1 MENKAN
7 YALIGV
13 FVLAALAATLG
24 FILWLTGSQFDQ
36 QFDEYQVAF
45 QGPVRG
51 LSPGSEVRFNGIGVG
66 EVTNIR
72 LDREDPNTVLAAIRI
87 DANTPVDTKSYAQLE
102 PLGLTGLN
110 YIQIFAG
117 GENYTLIKDLPGGSD
132 VPRIEGRTDALSEII
147 EGGGSAVEQAQL
159 ALKQVN
165 KLFSD
170 EAVSDVHGILSNINR
185 ISAELDVSDFDMEN
199 VNSLV
204 GEFRMTVRE
213 VGNLAKAAQNTLAL
227 ADGVIENDVSELM
240 DRAKLTMNEVDSL
253 LNALEATSGNTDE
266 LIVDMRDAVNRL
278 SNSGLTDLEETV
290 DAVRRLVLSLGRVA
304 DALEQSPLEFISGTE
319 SDVVEL
325 PQ

>member
-13 FVLAALAATLG
+13 FVLLALTAVLG

-66 EVTNIR
+66 EVTTIR
-72 LDREDPNTVLAAIRI
+72 LDRDDPNTVLSLIRI
-87 DANTPVDTKSYAQLE
+87 DANTPVDTESYAQLE

-110 YIQIFAG
+110 YLQIFAG
-117 GENYTLIKDLPGGSD
+117 GENSTLIRD
-132 VPRIEGRTDALSEII
+132 VAGRGVIPRIEGRSDALSEII

-159 ALKQVN
+159 ALTQIN
-165 KLFSD
+165 RLFSD
-170 EAVSDVHGILSNINR
+170 EAVADVHGILASINR
-185 ISAELDVSDFDMEN
+185 LAAELDVSDFDMEN
-199 VNSLV
+199 VNGLV
-204 GEFRMTVRE
+204 SDTRTTIRK
-213 VGNLAKAAQNTLAL
+213 VGNLATSAQNTLSL
-227 ADGVIENDVSELM
+227 ADGIIENDVSALM
-240 DRAKLTMNEVDSL
+240 DRLQVTMTEVDGL
-253 LNALEATSGNTDE
+253 LNAFEATAGNADE
-266 LIVDMRDAVNRL
+266 LFVDSRDAVNRL

-319 SDVVEL
+319 ADVVEL

>member
-66 EVTNIR
+66 EVINIR

-87 DANTPVDTKSYAQLE
+87 DTNTPVDTESYAQLE

-110 YIQIFAG
+110 YLQIFAG

-159 ALKQVN
+159 ALKQIN

-170 EAVSDVHGILSNINR
+170 EAVSDVHGILSSINR
-185 ISAELDVSDFDMEN
+185 ISTDLDVSDFDMEN
-199 VNSLV
+199 VNGLV
-204 GEFRMTVRE
+204 SDFRMTVRE
-213 VGNLAKAAQNTLAL
+213 VGNLAIAAQNTLSL
-227 ADGVIENDVSELM
+227 ADGVIENDVSVLM
-240 DRAKLTMNEVDSL
+240 DRAKLTMDEVDGL
-253 LNALEATSGNTDE
+253 LNAFEATSGNANE
-266 LIVDMRDAVNRL
+266 LIVDTRDAVNRL

>member
-13 FVLAALAATLG
+13 FMLFALAATLG

-66 EVTNIR
+66 EVMSIR
-72 LDREDPNTVLAAIRI
+72 LDRDDPNTVLSLIRI
-87 DANTPVDTKSYAQLE
+87 DANTPVDTESYAQLE

-110 YIQIFAG
+110 YLQIFAG
-117 GENYTLIKDLPGGSD
+117 GENSPLIRDMPGGSD
-132 VPRIEGRTDALSEII
+132 IPRIEGRTDALSEII

-159 ALKQVN
+159 ALTQIN

-170 EAVSDVHGILSNINR
+170 EAVADVHGILASVNR
-185 ISAELDVSDFDMEN
+185 LAAELDVSDFDMEN
-199 VNSLV
+199 VNGLV
-204 GEFRMTVRE
+204 SDTRQTMRN
-213 VGNLAKAAQNTLAL
+213 VGNLAVSAQDTLAL
-227 ADGVIENDVSELM
+227 ANGVIENDVSALM
-240 DRAKLTMNEVDSL
+240 DRVQLTMNEVDDV
-253 LNALEATSGNTDE
+253 LNAFEATAGNADE
-266 LIVDMRDAVNRL
+266 LIVDSRDAVNRL

>member
-13 FVLAALAATLG
+13 FVLTALAATLG

-45 QGPVRG
+45 HGPVRG

-72 LDREDPNTVLAAIRI
+72 LDREDPNTVLSTIRI
-87 DANTPVDTKSYAQLE
+87 DANTPVDTESYAQLE

-110 YIQIFAG
+110 YLQIFAG
-117 GENYTLIKDLPGGSD
+117 GEDYTLLKDMPGVGA
-132 VPRIEGRTDALSEII
+132 VPRLDGRTDALSEII
-147 EGGGSAVEQAQL
+147 EGGGSAVEEAQL
-159 ALKQVN
+159 ALKQIN

-170 EAVSDVHGILSNINR
+170 EAVANVQGILSNLNR
-185 ISAELDVSDFDMEN
+185 LSGELDVSDFDMEN
-199 VNSLV
+199 VNGLV
-204 GEFRMTVRE
+204 SDFRGTVRRI
-213 VGNLAKAAQNTLAL
+213 GDLADAAQDTLAL
-227 ADGVIENDVSELM
+227 ADGVIENDVSSLM
-240 DRAKLTMNEVDSL
+240 DRLQLTLGEVDAV
-253 LNALEATSGNTDE
+253 LNAYEATAGNADD
-266 LIVDMRDAVNRL
+266 LIVDTRDAVNRL
-278 SNSGLTDLEETV
+278 SSSGLTDLEETV

-319 SDVVEL
+319 ADVVEL

>member
-13 FVLAALAATLG
+13 FVLTALAATLG

-36 QFDEYQVAF
+36 QFEEYQVAF

-72 LDREDPNTVLAAIRI
+72 LDREDPNTVLSTIRI
-87 DANTPVDTKSYAQLE
+87 DANTPVDTESYAQLE

-110 YIQIFAG
+110 YLQIFAG
-117 GENYTLIKDLPGGSD
+117 GENYTLLKDMPGVGD
-132 VPRIEGRTDALSEII
+132 VPRLDGRTDALSEII

-159 ALKQVN
+159 ALKQIN

-170 EAVSDVHGILSNINR
+170 EAVADVQGVLSNLNR
-185 ISAELDVSDFDMEN
+185 LSAELDVSDFDMDN
-199 VNSLV
+199 VNGLV
-204 GEFRMTVRE
+204 TDLRGTVRRF
-213 VGNLAKAAQNTLAL
+213 GDLADAAQDTLAL
-227 ADGVIENDVSELM
+227 ADGVIENDVSALM
-240 DRAKLTMNEVDSL
+240 VRAQGTMDKVDGL
-253 LNALEATSGNTDE
+253 LNALEATAGNTDE
-266 LIVDMRDAVNRL
+266 LIVDTRDAVNRL

-304 DALEQSPLEFISGTE
+304 DALEQSPLAFISGTE
-319 SDVVEL
+319 SDVMEL

>member
-24 FILWLTGSQFDQ
+24 FIIWLTGSQFDQ

-72 LDREDPNTVLAAIRI
+72 LDREDPNTVLSTIRI

-110 YIQIFAG
+110 YLQIFAG
-117 GENYTLIKDLPGGSD
+117 GEDYTLLKNMPGGSG
-132 VPRIEGRTDALSEII
+132 VPRLEGRTDALSEII
-147 EGGGSAVEQAQL
+147 EGGGSAVEQIQI
-159 ALKQVN
+159 ALKQIN
-165 KLFSD
+165 TLLND
-170 EAVSDVHGILSNINR
+170 EAVDDVHGILSNINR
-185 ISAELDVSDFDMEN
+185 ITTELDVSEFDMEN
-199 VNSLV
+199 VNGLV
-204 GEFRMTVRE
+204 TDLRVTIRK
-213 VGNLAKAAQNTLAL
+213 VGTTADAVNNTLAL
-227 ADGVIENDVSELM
+227 ADSVIENDVSTLM
-240 DRAKLTMNEVDSL
+240 NRAKITFGEVDEV
-253 LNALEATSGNTDE
+253 LNAYEATAGNADE
-266 LIVDMRDAVNRL
+266 LIVDIRDAVNRL

-319 SDVVEL
+319 ADVVEL

>member
-7 YALIGV
+7 YALIGM
-13 FVLAALAATLG
+13 FVLAALAATVG

-36 QFDEYQVAF
+36 KFDEYQVAF

-72 LDREDPNTVLAAIRI
+72 LDREDPNTVLSTIRI

-110 YIQIFAG
+110 YLQIFSG
-117 GENYTLIKDLPGGSD
+117 GEGYTLLKNMPGSSG
-132 VPRIEGRTDALSEII
+132 VPRMEGRTDALSEII
-147 EGGGSAVEQAQL
+147 EGGGSAVEQIQI
-159 ALKQVN
+159 ALKQIN
-165 KLFSD
+165 ALLND
-170 EAVSDVHGILSNINR
+170 DAIEDVQGILSNIND
-185 ISAELDVSDFDMEN
+185 ITSELDVSEFDMDN
-199 VNSLV
+199 VNGLITDLRVTIRKV
-204 GEFRMTVRE
+204 GATA
-213 VGNLAKAAQNTLAL
+213 GALNNTLTL
-227 ADGVIENDVSELM
+227 ADGVIENDVPVLM
-240 DRAKLTMNEVDSL
+240 GRAETTFGEVDEL
-253 LNALEATSGNTDE
+253 LNAYTATSGNADE
-266 LIVDMRDAVNRL
+266 LIVDIRDAVNRL

-319 SDVVEL
+319 ADVVEL

>member
-7 YALIGV
+7 YALIGA
-13 FVLAALAATLG
+13 FVLFALAAALG
-24 FILWLTGSQFDQ
+24 FGLWLTGSQLDQ

-66 EVTNIR
+66 EVTTIR
-72 LDREDPNTVLAAIRI
+72 LDREDPNTVLALIRI
-87 DANTPVDTKSYAQLE
+87 DSNTPVDTKSYAQLE

-110 YIQIFAG
+110 YLQIFAG
-117 GENYTLIKDLPGGSD
+117 GENFPLIRDLPSSSD

-147 EGGGSAVEQAQL
+147 EGGGSAVVQAQL
-159 ALKQVN
+159 ALAQVN

-170 EAVSDVHGILSNINR
+170 QALQDVHGLLSNLNR
-185 ISAELDVSDFDMEN
+185 ISSEIDMSEFEMDN
-199 VNSLV
+199 VNGLINDL
-204 GEFRMTVRE
+204 RATVRE
-213 VGNLAKAAQNTLAL
+213 VGMVAQNANNTLAL
-227 ADGVIENDVSELM
+227 VDGVIADDVAELM
-240 DRAKLTMNEVDSL
+240 DRAKLTMDEVDSL
-253 LNALEATSGNTDE
+253 LNAFESTSGNADE

-290 DAVRRLVLSLGRVA
+290 DAIRRLVLSLGRVA
-304 DALEQSPLEFISGTE
+304 DALEKSPLEFISGSE
-319 SDVVEL
+319 SDTVEL

>member
-13 FVLAALAATLG
+13 FVLFALAATLG

-66 EVTNIR
+66 EVTTIR
-72 LDREDPNTVLAAIRI
+72 LDRDDPNTVLALIRI
-87 DANTPVDTKSYAQLE
+87 DANTPVDTESYAQLE

-110 YIQIFAG
+110 YLQIFAG
-117 GENYTLIKDLPGGSD
+117 GENSTLIRDMSGMAA
-132 VPRIEGRTDALSEII
+132 VPRIEGRSDALSEII

-159 ALKQVN
+159 ALTQIN

-170 EAVSDVHGILSNINR
+170 DAVADVHGILASVNR
-185 ISAELDVSDFDMEN
+185 LAAELDVSDFDMDN
-199 VNSLV
+199 VNGLV
-204 GEFRMTVRE
+204 TDTRMTMQNI
-213 VGNLAKAAQNTLAL
+213 GDLATAAQNTLAY
-227 ADGVIENDVSELM
+227 ADGVIQNDVSVLM
-240 DRAKLTMNEVDSL
+240 DRVQLTMNEVDSV
-253 LNALEATSGNTDE
+253 LNAFEATAGNADE
-266 LIVDMRDAVNRL
+266 LIIDSRDAVNRL
-278 SNSGLTDLEETV
+278 SSSGLTDLEETV

-319 SDVVEL
+319 ADVVEL

>member
-72 LDREDPNTVLAAIRI
+72 LDRDDPNTVLSTIRI

-110 YIQIFAG
+110 YLQIFAG
-117 GENYTLIKDLPGGSD
+117 GENYTLIKNLPDSPD
-132 VPRIEGRTDALSEII
+132 VPRIEGRSDALSEII

-159 ALKQVN
+159 ALTQIN
-165 KLFSD
+165 RLFSD

-185 ISAELDVSDFDMEN
+185 ITDELDASDFDMKN
-199 VNSLV
+199 VNRLISDLGV
-204 GEFRMTVRE
+204 TVRE
-213 VGNLAKAAQNTLAL
+213 VGNLATAAQNTLSL
-227 ADGVIENDVSELM
+227 VDGVIENDVSVLM
-240 DRAKLTMNEVDSL
+240 ARAQTTMDEVDSL
-253 LNALEATSGNTDE
+253 LNALEDTAGNADE
-266 LIVDMRDAVNRL
+266 LIVDTRDAVNRL

-290 DAVRRLVLSLGRVA
+290 DAIRRLVLSLGRVA
-304 DALEQSPLEFISGTE
+304 DALEQSPLAFISGTE
-319 SDVVEL
+319 ADVVEL

>member
-66 EVTNIR
+66 EVTTIR
-72 LDREDPNTVLAAIRI
+72 LDREDPNTVLSTIRI
-87 DANTPVDTKSYAQLE
+87 DANTPVDTESYAQLE

-110 YIQIFAG
+110 YLQIFAG
-117 GENYTLIKDLPGGSD
+117 GENYTLLKDMPGTD
-132 VPRIEGRTDALSEII
+132 AVPRLEGRTDALSEII

-159 ALKQVN
+159 ALKQIN
-165 KLFSD
+165 NLFSD
-170 EAVSDVHGILSNINR
+170 EAVADVQGILSNVNR
-185 ISAELDVSDFDMEN
+185 ITAELDVSDFDMEN

-204 GEFRMTVRE
+204 GEFRMTVRK
-213 VGNLAKAAQNTLAL
+213 VGDLADAAQNTFAL
-227 ADGVIENDVSELM
+227 ADGVIENDVTVLM
-240 DRAKLTMNEVDSL
+240 DRLKLTMNEVDDL
-253 LNALEATSGNTDE
+253 LNAFETTAGNADE
-266 LIVDMRDAVNRL
+266 LIIDTRDAVNRL
-278 SNSGLTDLEETV
+278 SNSGLTDIEETV